1 MLIGFP
7 VYDGVNLLDVTG
19 PCEMFSWT
27 DIEVRLF
34 AETPG
39 LVTCRGGLPIQVTA
53 GFADAPALDVIWVPG
68 GEPDAMLP
76 A

>member
-1 MLIGFP
+1 MLVGFP
-7 VYDGVNLLDVTG
+7 VHDGVNLLDVTG

-34 AETPG
+34 AQTPG

-53 GFADAPALDVIWVPG
+53 GFADAPDRRVW
-68 GEPDAMLP
+68 PDAGNSAAAP
-76 A
+76 EK